1 VPVYISVCELC
12 VRAHLQ
18 CVCVRYIVLLVCIG
32 SVVSTDLFKEQFDLT
47 ALNGPSDHPVA
58 ISSVYQYV
66 LY

>member
-1 VPVYISVCELC
+1 VNSVCVHIC
-12 VRAHLQ
+12 NV

-47 ALNGPSDHPVA
+47 ALNGPSDHAVA